1 MGSFSE
7 LTEAST
13 ANDIVKR
20 VDPEWLERER
30 EGNKELKVC
39 IVQRDQCN
47 YFGFAKFALL
57 LHFFATLCAALACSE
72 LYHVWEVEISAICP
86 QIGVEPLFSSAFV
99 M

>member
-1 MGSFSE
+1 MRAFSE

-39 IVQRDQCN
+39 IVQRDQCGQCN
-47 YFGFAKFALL
+47 YFGFANFALL
-57 LHFFATLCAALACSE
+57 PHFFATTCAA
-72 LYHVWEVEISAICP
+72 
-86 QIGVEPLFSSAFV
+86 
-99 M
+99 